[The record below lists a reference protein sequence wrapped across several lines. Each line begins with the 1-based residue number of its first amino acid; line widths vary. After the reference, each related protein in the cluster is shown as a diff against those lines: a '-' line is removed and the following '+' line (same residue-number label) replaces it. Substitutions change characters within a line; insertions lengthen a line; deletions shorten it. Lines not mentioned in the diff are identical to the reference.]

1 MHMFPDARRFLGTL
15 GRSVGVI
22 SLWMFANRAA
32 LCARYSRTV
41 KRVDLIILATGFV
54 AHEVMV
60 AKLLGDEVAK
70 KVVPVWGFGTD
81 GEMTTLI

>member
-1 MHMFPDARRFLGTL
+1 MDVRKS
-15 GRSVGVI
+15 RSTV
-22 SLWMFANRAA
+22 R
-32 LCARYSRTV
+32 ARYSRTV